1 MGIQLQLQLSK
12 LQLQLAVEV
21 NDVKMKADEVQVV
34 EDEDHDD
41 GMAFRLSPKNRLT
54 GEGASPTHRRPSDS
68 KPGGLAAKA
77 KNAAIESTK
86 DDTPLDAV
94 KYEVPPE
101 LLTPCTTLADMKTR
115 KKEFASERRKA
126 KFHLR
131 LQQETSDTAKM
142 KQVEQKIKALDEAE
156 QKLTDDIRA
165 LERAQKVEALK
176 EKGGQGK

>member
-41 GMAFRLSPKNRLT
+41 GLAFRLSPRNRL
-54 GEGASPTHRRPSDS
+54 EKASPTHRRPSDS
-68 KPGGLAAKA
+68 KPGGLAAKG
-77 KNAAIESTK
+77 KNAAIECMK
-86 DDTPLDAV
+86 DDTSFDAV
-94 KYEVPPE
+94 KYDVPPE